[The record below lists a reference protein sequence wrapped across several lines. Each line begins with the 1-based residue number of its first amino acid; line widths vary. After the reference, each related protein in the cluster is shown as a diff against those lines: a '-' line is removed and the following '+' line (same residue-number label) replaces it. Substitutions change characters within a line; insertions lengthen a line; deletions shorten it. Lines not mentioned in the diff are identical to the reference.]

1 MHTIDYIMLA
11 LLIGMTVWGLIRG
24 IVRQLGDLAGLILGI
39 IGANIWGS
47 NFSRWLQHATEWQ
60 TFICDCVAYFCLFL
74 LIYLT
79 ARIIASFIKALTKLV
94 RLGWIDSVL
103 GGLFG
108 AFKLLL
114 LTSIIVNLLMTVAP
128 HADWWRNQE
137 LTGSVC
143 YEPIKKFAPQVLH
156 IVWK

>member
-11 LLIGMTVWGLIRG
+11 LLAGMAIWGLIRG
-24 IVRQLGDLAGLILGI
+24 IVRQIGDLAGLILGI
-39 IGANIWGS
+39 IGANIWGGD
-47 NFSRWLQHATEWQ
+47 FSGWLHHATGWSVVA
-60 TFICDCVAYFCLFL
+60 CDIVAYICLFL

-79 ARIIASFIKALTKLV
+79 ARIIAQFIKALTKLV

-114 LTSIIVNLLMTVAP
+114 LTSIIVNLLMLVVP
-128 HADWWRNQE
+128 NADWWSNKE
-137 LTGSVC
+137 LVGSVC
-143 YEPIKKFAPQVLH
+143 YEPIKNFAPHVLH